1 MSYLIKVLCQCT
13 HLWAR
18 TKTSTYWLL
27 KTFHYFFKKD
37 FNDIKYKCRPK
48 SNFGYLI
55 DKHAVL
61 DKLLSINES
70 LKEAYY
76 LKEEYREFNLVGTYE
91 EALIKIPEFIER
103 FKKSK
108 RSEMRTVGIM
118 MENWEK
124 EIINSFIR
132 INSKRLS
139 NGPMESEN
147 GRISKIMSDANG
159 YSNFERFRNRV
170 MFGLNKDEPMKF

>member
-1 MSYLIKVLCQCT
+1 
-13 HLWAR
+13 
-18 TKTSTYWLL
+18 
-27 KTFHYFFKKD
+27 
-37 FNDIKYKCRPK
+37 
-48 SNFGYLI
+48 
-55 DKHAVL
+55 
-61 DKLLSINES
+61 
-70 LKEAYY
+70 
-76 LKEEYREFNLVGTYE
+76 
-91 EALIKIPEFIER
+91 
-103 FKKSK
+103 
-108 RSEMRTVGIM
+108 MRTVGIM

-139 NGPMESEN
+139 NGPMELEN